1 MKIELLGFGNKK
13 MVVKKIKKL
22 VKKTAKKAIKKL
34 ALVNA
39 ENDKRFWVCDDQILS
54 NLKDLAGALSRMSDE
69 TYRYHVNPEK
79 NDFAKW
85 VGEVLQ
91 DKILAAYLL
100 EAESRQ
106 EAEKMVQDRLKVY
119 A

>member
-1 MKIELLGFGNKK
+1 
-13 MVVKKIKKL
+13 MVVKKTTKL
-22 VKKTAKKAIKKL
+22 VKKAPQKAVKKL

-39 ENDKRFWVCDDQILS
+39 EGDQRFWVCDGQILS
-54 NLKDLAGALSRMSDE
+54 NLKDMAGALGRMSDE
-69 TYRYHVNPEK
+69 TYRYHANPEK

-85 VGEVLQ
+85 VDEVLG

-100 EAESRQ
+100 KAESRQ
-106 EAEKMVQDRLKVY
+106 VAEKTVEDRLKVY

>member
-1 MKIELLGFGNKK
+1 
-13 MVVKKIKKL
+13 MVVKKTTKL
-22 VKKTAKKAIKKL
+22 VKKAPEKAMKKL

-39 ENDKRFWVCDDQILS
+39 ESDKRFWVCDGQILS
-54 NLKDLAGALSRMSDE
+54 NLKDLSGALNLMSDE
-69 TYRYHVNPEK
+69 TYRYHANPEK

-85 VGEVLQ
+85 ADEVLG

-100 EAESRQ
+100 KAESRQ
-106 EAEKMVQDRLKVY
+106 GAEKTVQDRLKVY